1 MANKITDINARSGG
15 RAGDDNY
22 TKFAEF
28 YEKKFVALRTPKI
41 NVQKLF
47 KPYSIDKIPEFLL
60 KTYKLDGLEFGNWV
74 NQYRRLDFCL
84 NMVVALYDLQKILQ
98 FPNNNLGINKN
109 LSIAFGA
116 RGYARAYAHYE
127 PSSKVINL
135 TRDRRVDKNAKT
147 LFGNKIA
154 PYAQKRELYETFT
167 KLFREEASGYGSFA
181 HEYGHFLDYVL
192 AEQYSK
198 KNVALSGGRLNLTSY
213 SNSSVAYSNYF
224 NALRLP
230 ENYRSNE
237 IITTFC
243 AAFTA
248 FLFDN
253 TDKPTGF
260 YRRVYDFA
268 QNYGEYWSRLNEIWA
283 RIFETYIA
291 YKLKKVGITDKVL
304 VRDGKGKYRH
314 ELKEKAD
321 KVYPTFGEMQK
332 NYKKI
337 DAFIAAVRKKI

>member
-15 RAGDDNY
+15 RAGDDNFS
-22 TKFAEF
+22 KFANY
-28 YEKKFVALRTPKI
+28 YEEKFKPLRTPKI

-47 KPYSIDKIPEFLL
+47 KPASIDTIPQFLV
-60 KTYKLDGLEFGNWV
+60 KTYQLDGIEFGNWV

-98 FPNNNLGINKN
+98 FPNNNLGINTS

-127 PSSKVINL
+127 PASMVINL
-135 TRDRRVDKNAKT
+135 TRDRRVDKEAVN

-154 PYAQKRELYETFT
+154 PYATNKGLYEAYT
-167 KLFREEASGYGSFA
+167 KQFREEASGYGSFA

-192 AEQYSK
+192 AELYT
-198 KNVALSGGRLNLTSY
+198 NRNTALSGGRLNLTSY
-213 SNSSVAYSNYF
+213 NNKLSAFTDFSVAVKMGKDNELEKTF
-224 NALRLP
+224 NSAF
-230 ENYRSNE
+230 RS
-237 IITTFC
+237 
-243 AAFTA
+243 
-248 FLFDN
+248 FLFTGKDLQ
-253 TDKPTGF
+253 TPSGF

-268 QNYGEYWSRLNEIWA
+268 ESKGEYWSRLNEIWA

-291 YKLKKVGITDKVL
+291 FKLKKIGILDKVL
-304 VRDGKGKYRH
+304 IRDGKGKYRN
-314 ELKEKAD
+314 ELGKASFN
-321 KVYPTFGEMQK
+321 VYPTFGEMEK